1 MSLNVDDNITEI
13 GTTVCTIVESSST
26 PSNFNYFQKP
36 FTTKL
41 EQFFEFHP
49 QQPEFVPQFKSSKAF
64 YGKNNIQRRWL
75 SYDTTSE
82 SLYCSV
88 CLAFSSD
95 KNVFVEGL
103 NVWSHVYQR
112 IHEHEISKCHTLCS
126 ESFFNYSNKKTIDYR
141 LFTDQLHKKKSE
153 VTKNLNIV
161 ERVIDIIKLIG
172 KRGLSFR
179 GHLNECS
186 RSLKDPAIDH
196 GNFLDILLLLKKY
209 DVVLNDHIE
218 NITENAI
225 KNHERGKGKGRGSSL
240 TFISKTTVDMIIDSI
255 NVLMKKSIAND
266 VRESGMFS
274 IQLDTTQDISVQD
287 QCSVVVRYVNSKGVQ
302 EKLLSVVNIQKS
314 TGKSFADML
323 ANILNENDLNVK
335 KCVGNATDGAA
346 NMQGQF
352 NGFSAWL
359 EKLSPN
365 QVHIWCYA
373 HILNLVVIESTKS
386 PLNAAA
392 LFVTLNDVAIFF
404 KESYKRMNTWV
415 DIINTND
422 KRRLQAIGNT
432 RWWSKEKALTH
443 IFGYEGL
450 YLEVILALNTI
461 ENLNEFT
468 PEAKLKANNLKKSFL
483 SYSTILTAFTYV
495 RIFNIISP
503 LSKYLQTKG
512 MDLLKCQEMVSGAIT
527 DLKQIQRDFKGVKEI
542 SKKFIDI
549 MSDKLEQSQIDD
561 VEIENE
567 LPSIRSRKRKTLD
580 GEKTHDNQIMNS
592 ETKYMIEVYN
602 VIMDNTITSIEK
614 KFLGNKKIYTDFACL
629 SPSNFEDLQN
639 NKLPVTALYELTEKI
654 KAFEQTITVDDL
666 KSELLSFSRNWN
678 NLKKSIPETYETY
691 KNVESDDDNLY
702 NNEISTEKSHCNTC
716 MNCAICC
723 YSVLLKY
730 NLYCNAYSNLALAYK
745 YLLTLPC
752 SQVHNIF

>member
-1 MSLNVDDNITEI
+1 MPKVNKNKKPIGGAEKVRIKKQIMLQNEAKSCSNILSMFSKSKDKVQTELALNVDDDITEI
-13 GTTVCTIVESSST
+13 HTTVCTIVESSSM

-49 QQPEFVPQFKSSKAF
+49 QQPEFVTQFKSSKAF

-82 SLYCSV
+82 SLFCSV

-126 ESFFNYSNKKTIDYR
+126 E
-141 LFTDQLHKKKSE
+141 LFTDQLHKKKSV

-179 GHLNECS
+179 GYLNECS

-218 NITENAI
+218 KITKRAI

-240 TFISKTTVDMIIDSI
+240 TFISKTSVDMIIDSI

-323 ANILNENDLNVK
+323 ANILNENDLDVK

-415 DIINTND
+415 DIVDRND

-443 IFGYEGL
+443 IFGDEGL
-450 YLEVILALNTI
+450 YFEVILALNTI

-468 PEAKLKANNLKKSFL
+468 PEVKIKANNLKKSFL

-495 RIFNIISP
+495 RIFNIISS
-503 LSKYLQTKG
+503 LSKYLQTKS

-542 SKKFIDI
+542 SKKCIDI
-549 MSDKLEQSQIDD
+549 MSDKLEQSQ
-561 VEIENE
+561 
-567 LPSIRSRKRKTLD
+567 
-580 GEKTHDNQIMNS
+580 
-592 ETKYMIEVYN
+592 
-602 VIMDNTITSIEK
+602 
-614 KFLGNKKIYTDFACL
+614 
-629 SPSNFEDLQN
+629 
-639 NKLPVTALYELTEKI
+639 
-654 KAFEQTITVDDL
+654 
-666 KSELLSFSRNWN
+666 
-678 NLKKSIPETYETY
+678 
-691 KNVESDDDNLY
+691 
-702 NNEISTEKSHCNTC
+702 
-716 MNCAICC
+716 
-723 YSVLLKY
+723 
-730 NLYCNAYSNLALAYK
+730 
-745 YLLTLPC
+745 
-752 SQVHNIF
+752 

>member
-1 MSLNVDDNITEI
+1 
-13 GTTVCTIVESSST
+13 
-26 PSNFNYFQKP
+26 
-36 FTTKL
+36 
-41 EQFFEFHP
+41 
-49 QQPEFVPQFKSSKAF
+49 
-64 YGKNNIQRRWL
+64 
-75 SYDTTSE
+75 
-82 SLYCSV
+82 
-88 CLAFSSD
+88 
-95 KNVFVEGL
+95 
-103 NVWSHVYQR
+103 
-112 IHEHEISKCHTLCS
+112 
-126 ESFFNYSNKKTIDYR
+126 
-141 LFTDQLHKKKSE
+141 
-153 VTKNLNIV
+153 
-161 ERVIDIIKLIG
+161 
-172 KRGLSFR
+172 
-179 GHLNECS
+179 
-186 RSLKDPAIDH
+186 
-196 GNFLDILLLLKKY
+196 
-209 DVVLNDHIE
+209 
-218 NITENAI
+218 
-225 KNHERGKGKGRGSSL
+225 
-240 TFISKTTVDMIIDSI
+240 
-255 NVLMKKSIAND
+255 
-266 VRESGMFS
+266 
-274 IQLDTTQDISVQD
+274 
-287 QCSVVVRYVNSKGVQ
+287 
-302 EKLLSVVNIQKS
+302 
-314 TGKSFADML
+314 
-323 ANILNENDLNVK
+323 
-335 KCVGNATDGAA
+335 
-346 NMQGQF
+346 
-352 NGFSAWL
+352 
-359 EKLSPN
+359 
-365 QVHIWCYA
+365 
-373 HILNLVVIESTKS
+373 
-386 PLNAAA
+386 
-392 LFVTLNDVAIFF
+392 
-404 KESYKRMNTWV
+404 MNTWV
-415 DIINTND
+415 DIIDTND

-443 IFGYEGL
+443 IFGDEGL

-468 PEAKLKANNLKKSFL
+468 PESKLKANNLKKSFL

-503 LSKYLQTKG
+503 LSNYLQTKG

-567 LPSIRSRKRKTLD
+567 LPSIRSRKLKTLD
-580 GEKTHDNQIMNS
+580 GEKTHENQIMNS

-629 SPSNFEDLQN
+629 SPR
-639 NKLPVTALYELTEKI
+639 K
-654 KAFEQTITVDDL
+654 QTITADGL

-723 YSVLLKY
+723 YSVLHKY

>member
-1 MSLNVDDNITEI
+1 MSEPEVSKKRKGGAEKVRIKKQIMLKNEAKNCSNILNMFSKSKDKSNIIRSISTMNDTDQDILCSTETELTGNVDKNVTEI
-13 GTTVCTIVESSST
+13 DTPICTILESSST
-26 PSNFNYFQKP
+26 PSNYNYFQKP
-36 FTTKL
+36 ITTK
-41 EQFFEFHP
+41 
-49 QQPEFVPQFKSSKAF
+49 
-64 YGKNNIQRRWL
+64 
-75 SYDTTSE
+75 
-82 SLYCSV
+82 
-88 CLAFSSD
+88 
-95 KNVFVEGL
+95 
-103 NVWSHVYQR
+103 
-112 IHEHEISKCHTLCS
+112 
-126 ESFFNYSNKKTIDYR
+126 
-141 LFTDQLHKKKSE
+141 LFTDQLSKKKSE

-161 ERVIDIIKLIG
+161 ERVIDVIKLIG

-209 DVVLNDHIE
+209 D
-218 NITENAI
+218 
-225 KNHERGKGKGRGSSL
+225 
-240 TFISKTTVDMIIDSI
+240 
-255 NVLMKKSIAND
+255 KSIAKD

-287 QCSVVVRYVNSKGVQ
+287 QCSVVVRYVNSKGIQ
-302 EKLLSVVNIQKS
+302 ERLLSVVTIQKS

-323 ANILNENDLNVK
+323 ANILTENDLDVK

-404 KESYKRMNTWV
+404 KESYKRMNIWV
-415 DIINTND
+415 NIMETND

-443 IFGYEGL
+443 IFGDEGL
-450 YLEVILALNTI
+450 YFEVILALNTI

-468 PEAKLKANNLKKSFL
+468 PEAN
-483 SYSTILTAFTYV
+483 
-495 RIFNIISP
+495 P

-512 MDLLKCQEMVSGAIT
+512 MDLLKCQGMVSGAIT
-527 DLKQIQRDFKGVKEI
+527 NLKQIQRDFNGVKKI

-549 MSDKLEQSQIDD
+549 MSEKLEQSQIADD
-561 VEIENE
+561 VDIENE
-567 LPSIRSRKRKTLD
+567 LPSIRSRKRKALD
-580 GEKTHDNQIMNS
+580 GEETYDNQIMNS
-592 ETKYMIEVYN
+592 ETKYMIEVHN

-614 KFLGNKKIYTDFACL
+614 KFLGNKKMYTDFACL
-629 SPSNFEDLQN
+629 SPSYFEDLQKN
-639 NKLPVTALYELTEKI
+639 NLPATALYELTSKI
-654 KAFEQTITVDDL
+654 KPFEQTITTDGL
-666 KSELLSFSRNWN
+666 KSELLSFSRNWS
-678 NLKKSIPETYETY
+678 NLKKSIPETYEAY
-691 KNVESDDDNLY
+691 KNVESDDGDLFD
-702 NNEISTEKSHCNTC
+702 NEISTEKSHCKTC

-723 YSVLLKY
+723 YSVLQKY

-752 SQVHNIF
+752 SQVACERSFSFLKCIKTRLRSTLSENKLEAFMLMGIEKDILYEIDNHEVIELLKSKSTLLKNKLSY